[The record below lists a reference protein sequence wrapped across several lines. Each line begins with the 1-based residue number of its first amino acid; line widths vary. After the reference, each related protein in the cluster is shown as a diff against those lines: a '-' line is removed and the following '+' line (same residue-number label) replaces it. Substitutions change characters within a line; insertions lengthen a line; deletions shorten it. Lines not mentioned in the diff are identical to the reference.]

1 MGFAH
6 FLCKARKGM
15 LYMTNMLI
23 DEILDMMDDLLDE
36 AATVPFSNKKAIID
50 SDKMRDCINDLRLNL
65 PNEIKNA
72 KHIVHDRQEIVS
84 DANKEAEQIIRRA
97 EERAKMIISNDEITK
112 AAKQHAIEI
121 LNQAQSKAK
130 EIRNAANKYIDDILV
145 QSEECLQANLAD
157 IKRTRQAV
165 RNTPSGGNPSS
176 APKK

>member
-1 MGFAH
+1 
-6 FLCKARKGM
+6 
-15 LYMTNMLI
+15 
-23 DEILDMMDDLLDE
+23 
-36 AATVPFSNKKAIID
+36 
-50 SDKMRDCINDLRLNL
+50 
-65 PNEIKNA
+65 
-72 KHIVHDRQEIVS
+72 
-84 DANKEAEQIIRRA
+84 
-97 EERAKMIISNDEITK
+97 MIISNDEITK